1 MHLHAARLLHESC
14 SGYAGAEAVIEGDRR
29 VACNFV
35 SADREHL
42 LLMPPSMADWLPED
56 RSGVVVPD
64 VVAEL
69 DLSVFHAAYR
79 LDGRGGAAYDPQM
92 MLAVLIYAHG
102 AGERS
107 SRRIEKRL
115 IEDVAF
121 RVVAANQRR
130 DHATIARFRANRESA
145 IAGLFA
151 QVLAVCA
158 RAVLLRPG

>member
-1 MHLHAARLLHESC
+1 MIHTSGSMHLHAARLLHESC

-107 SRRIEKRL
+107 SRRIERRL

-121 RVVAANQRR
+121 GWSRR
-130 DHATIARFRANRESA
+130 TSGA
-145 IAGLFA
+145 ITSRSLGSE
-151 QVLAVCA
+151 
-158 RAVLLRPG
+158 RP

>member
-79 LDGRGGAAYDPQM
+79 LDGRGGACLRAADD
-92 MLAVLIYAHG
+92 
-102 AGERS
+102 AGS
-107 SRRIEKRL
+107 VDLCPWRR
-115 IEDVAF
+115 
-121 RVVAANQRR
+121 
-130 DHATIARFRANRESA
+130 RALQPSDRETPDR
-145 IAGLFA
+145 GR
-151 QVLAVCA
+151 CG
-158 RAVLLRPG
+158 RG